1 MKPEIKNTNSNLMLE
16 ELQETIIAIE
26 SLEEYYLNSIRNVQ
40 EMKINIENKYE
51 IGLLI
56 DDKLRE
62 AIALKDFTA
71 IQNAIQGITEIKLSN
86 GVQISEYI
94 SIYCEQKSEDEAPSI
109 SYSIKQESTVKHQFV
124 DPKNARRE
132 YNKVEQYEDIL
143 VSSTLSNVIIIFER
157 YLESVYEA
165 LIFINPKKYF
175 ESQKIEIASIFNKNV
190 RDIVIE
196 CVKKEVESN
205 MFDSLKTLE
214 LISQKENIN
223 INRYRNILDEFEEI
237 YYRRN
242 LYIHNNG
249 VVNGIYLSNIK
260 NSFKNGIKVNEKLVT
275 DEIYLR
281 NAINMLYKMVCTLFY
296 EIQLAYNPKY
306 EKWHS
311 TLGDIGFGLLQNKNY
326 DVAEQIYFIL
336 SSYKQLC
343 FRDKAMYRINYIN
356 AIKQQGKTDLVKK
369 ELSELDVSIA
379 TDDYK
384 IAKLCLEDKNKEVY
398 EAIGINYPEP
408 FSADLIRDWPLFINF
423 RESEYYSL
431 FVKEHQDDFGYFV
444 FEFEESPT
452 NAEEDVKQTDRNE
465 IG

>member
-1 MKPEIKNTNSNLMLE
+1 MKPEIKNANSNLMLE

-40 EMKINIENKYE
+40 EMKISTEKKYE

-56 DDKLRE
+56 DDKLGE
-62 AIALKDFTA
+62 AIALKDFDA
-71 IQNAIQGITEIKLSN
+71 IEKAVKELTEMKLSN
-86 GVQISEYI
+86 GIQVSEYI
-94 SIYCEQKSEDEAPSI
+94 TINCEKESETEIPSI
-109 SYSIKQESTVKHQFV
+109 SYSIKQEMGVNPQFV

-132 YNKVEQYEDIL
+132 YNKVEQYENIL

-157 YLESVYEA
+157 YLARVYEA
-165 LIFINPKKYF
+165 LILVNPKKYF
-175 ESQKIEIASIFNKNV
+175 ENQKIEIASIFNKNV
-190 RDIVIE
+190 RDIVVE

-205 MFDSLKTLE
+205 MFDSLKTLD

-249 VVNGIYLSNIK
+249 IVNNIYLSNIK
-260 NSFKNGIKVNEKLVT
+260 DKFKANIQTNQKLVT

-281 NAINMLYKMVCTLFY
+281 NAINMLYKVVCTLFY
-296 EIQLAYNPKY
+296 EVQLAYNPKY
-306 EKWHS
+306 EKWHIS
-311 TLGDIGFGLLQNKNY
+311 LGNIGFDLLQNRNY
-326 DVAEQIYFIL
+326 DVAEQLYFIL
-336 SSYKQLC
+336 SKYKQLC

-356 AIKQQGKTDLVKK
+356 ALKQQGKTETVKK
-369 ELSELDVSIA
+369 ELNELDVSIA

-398 EAIGINYPEP
+398 EAISKNYPEP
-408 FSADLIRDWPLFINF
+408 FTADLIRDWPLFINF
-423 RESEYYSL
+423 RESEYYAL
-431 FVKEHQDDFGYFV
+431 FVKEHQEDFGSFV
-444 FEFEESPT
+444 FEFEELT
-452 NAEEDVKQTDRNE
+452 MDEEHE
-465 IG
+465 S

>member
-1 MKPEIKNTNSNLMLE
+1 MKPKIKNANSNLMLE
-16 ELQETIIAIE
+16 ELQEAIIAIE

-40 EMKINIENKYE
+40 EMKINIEKKYE

-56 DDKLRE
+56 DDKLGE
-62 AIALKDFTA
+62 AMALKDFNA
-71 IQNAIQGITEIKLSN
+71 IQNAVNELMQIKLSN
-86 GVQISEYI
+86 GIQVSEYI
-94 SIYCEQKSEDEAPSI
+94 TINCEKESEEGVPVI
-109 SYSIKQESTVKHQFV
+109 SYSIKQELEINPQFV

-132 YNKVEQYEDIL
+132 YNKVEQYENIL

-157 YLESVYEA
+157 YLASVYES
-165 LIFINPKKYF
+165 LILINPKKYF
-175 ESQKIEIASIFNKNV
+175 ENQKIEIANIFNKNV
-190 RDIVIE
+190 RDIVVE

-205 MFDSLKTLE
+205 MFDSLKALE
-214 LISQKENIN
+214 LISQKERLN

-249 VVNGIYLSNIK
+249 VVNNLYLSNIK
-260 NSFKNGIKVNEKLVT
+260 DKFRKDIKVKQKLVT

-281 NAINMLYKMVCTLFY
+281 NAINMLYKIVCTLFY
-296 EIQLAYNPKY
+296 EVQLAYNPKY
-306 EKWHS
+306 EKWHNS
-311 TLGDIGFGLLQNKNY
+311 LGNIGFDLLQNRNY

-356 AIKQQGKTDLVKK
+356 AVKQQGKTEIVKK

-384 IAKLCLEDKNKEVY
+384 IAKLCLEDKNAEVY
-398 EAIGINYPEP
+398 EEISKNYPEP
-408 FSADLIRDWPLFINF
+408 FTADLIRDWPLFINF
-423 RESEYYSL
+423 RESEYYTL
-431 FVKEHQDDFGYFV
+431 FVKEHQEDFGSFV
-444 FEFEESPT
+444 FEFEELSL
-452 NAEEDVKQTDRNE
+452 NE
-465 IG
+465 GHES

>member
-1 MKPEIKNTNSNLMLE
+1 MKPKIKNANSNLMLE
-16 ELQETIIAIE
+16 ELQEAIIAIE

-40 EMKINIENKYE
+40 EMKINIEKKYE

-56 DDKLRE
+56 DDKLGE
-62 AIALKDFTA
+62 AMALKDFNA
-71 IQNAIQGITEIKLSN
+71 IQNAVNELMQIKLSN
-86 GVQISEYI
+86 GIQVSEYI
-94 SIYCEQKSEDEAPSI
+94 TINCEKESEEGVPVI
-109 SYSIKQESTVKHQFV
+109 SYSIKQELEINPQFV

-132 YNKVEQYEDIL
+132 YNKVEQYENIL

-157 YLESVYEA
+157 YLASVYES
-165 LIFINPKKYF
+165 LILINPKKYF
-175 ESQKIEIASIFNKNV
+175 ENQKIEIANIFNKNV
-190 RDIVIE
+190 RDIVVE

-205 MFDSLKTLE
+205 MFDSLKALE
-214 LISQKENIN
+214 LISQKERLN

-249 VVNGIYLSNIK
+249 VVNNLYLSNIK
-260 NSFKNGIKVNEKLVT
+260 DKFRKDIKVKQKLVT

-281 NAINMLYKMVCTLFY
+281 NAINMLYKIVCTLFY
-296 EIQLAYNPKY
+296 EVQLAYNPKY
-306 EKWHS
+306 EKWHNS
-311 TLGDIGFGLLQNKNY
+311 LGNIGFDLLQNRNY

-356 AIKQQGKTDLVKK
+356 AVKQQGKTEIVKK

-384 IAKLCLEDKNKEVY
+384 IAKLCLEDKNAEVY
-398 EAIGINYPEP
+398 EEISKNYPEP
-408 FSADLIRDWPLFINF
+408 FTADLIRDWPLFINF
-423 RESEYYSL
+423 RESEYYTL
-431 FVKEHQDDFGYFV
+431 FVKEHQEDFGSFV
-444 FEFEESPT
+444 FEFEELSL
-452 NAEEDVKQTDRNE
+452 NE
-465 IG
+465 GYES

>member
-1 MKPEIKNTNSNLMLE
+1 MKPEIKNANSNLMLE

-40 EMKINIENKYE
+40 KMKISTEKKYE

-56 DDKLRE
+56 DDKLGE
-62 AIALKDFTA
+62 AIALKDFDA
-71 IQNAIQGITEIKLSN
+71 IEKAVKELTEMKLSN
-86 GVQISEYI
+86 GIQVSEYI
-94 SIYCEQKSEDEAPSI
+94 TINCEKEIEAEIPSI
-109 SYSIKQESTVKHQFV
+109 SYSIKQEMGVNPQFV

-132 YNKVEQYEDIL
+132 YNKVEQYENIL

-157 YLESVYEA
+157 YLARVYEA
-165 LIFINPKKYF
+165 LILVNPKKYF
-175 ESQKIEIASIFNKNV
+175 ENQKIEIASIFNKNV

-205 MFDSLKTLE
+205 MFDSLKTLD

-249 VVNGIYLSNIK
+249 IVNNIYLLNIK
-260 NSFKNGIKVNEKLVT
+260 DKFKENIKTNQKLVT
-275 DEIYLR
+275 DEVYLR
-281 NAINMLYKMVCTLFY
+281 NAVNMLYKVVCTLFY
-296 EIQLAYNPKY
+296 EVQLAYNPKY
-306 EKWHS
+306 EKWHIS
-311 TLGDIGFGLLQNKNY
+311 LGNIGFDLLQNRNY
-326 DVAEQIYFIL
+326 DVAEQLYFIL
-336 SSYKQLC
+336 SNYKQLC

-356 AIKQQGKTDLVKK
+356 ALKQQGKTEIVKK
-369 ELSELDVSIA
+369 ELNELDVSIA

-398 EAIGINYPEP
+398 EAISKNYPEP
-408 FSADLIRDWPLFINF
+408 FTADLIRDWPLFINF
-423 RESEYYSL
+423 RESEYYAL
-431 FVKEHQDDFGYFV
+431 FVKEHQEDFGSFV
-444 FEFEESPT
+444 FEFEELPMD
-452 NAEEDVKQTDRNE
+452 EEYE
-465 IG
+465 S

>member
-1 MKPEIKNTNSNLMLE
+1 MKPEIKNANSNLMLE

-26 SLEEYYLNSIRNVQ
+26 SLEEYYLNSIKNVQ
-40 EMKINIENKYE
+40 EMKINIEKKYE

-56 DDKLRE
+56 DEKLGE
-62 AIALKDFTA
+62 AITLKDISA
-71 IQNAIQGITEIKLSN
+71 IQSAIKELTKIELSD

-94 SIYCEQKSEDEAPSI
+94 TISCEVENGEDIPNI
-109 SYSIKQESTVKHQFV
+109 SYSIKQGSKVNPQFV
-124 DPKNARRE
+124 DPQTARRE
-132 YNKVEQYEDIL
+132 YNKIEQYENIL
-143 VSSTLSNVIIIFER
+143 ASSTLSNVIIIFER
-157 YLESVYEA
+157 YLARVYEA
-165 LIFINPKKYF
+165 LILINPKKYF
-175 ESQKIEIASIFNKNV
+175 ENQKIEIASIFNKNV

-214 LISQKENIN
+214 LISQREGVN

-237 YYRRN
+237 YFRRN

-249 VVNGIYLSNIK
+249 IVNSIYLSNVK
-260 NSFKNGIKVNEKLVT
+260 DKFKKDVKINQRLVT
-275 DEIYLR
+275 DEVYLR
-281 NAINMLYKMVCTLFY
+281 NAINMLYKIVCTLFY
-296 EIQLAYNPKY
+296 EIQVAYNPKY

-311 TLGDIGFGLLQNKNY
+311 SLGDIGFNLLKNQNY

-356 AIKQQGKTDLVKK
+356 AVKQQGKVELVKK

-398 EAIGINYPEP
+398 EEISKKYPEP
-408 FSADLIRDWPLFINF
+408 FKAELIRDWPLFINF

-431 FVKEHQDDFGYFV
+431 LVKEHQDDFGSFV
-444 FEFEESPT
+444 FEFEESPVS
-452 NAEEDVKQTDRNE
+452 EEENIGHVAKNE
-465 IG
+465 S